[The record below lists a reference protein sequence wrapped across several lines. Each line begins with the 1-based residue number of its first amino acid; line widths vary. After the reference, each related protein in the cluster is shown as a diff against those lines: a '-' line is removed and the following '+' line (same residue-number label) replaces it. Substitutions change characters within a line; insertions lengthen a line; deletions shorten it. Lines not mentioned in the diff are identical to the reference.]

1 MSSLIKVAS
10 LEKKAGA
17 AAAKAFAQ
25 TLGRGATKAT
35 KFFDKNIYRPVFN
48 LTRPGAA
55 RVSRSNWAAYR
66 RQNPAVMYRLGAL
79 GGLGYGGMKLYEGAK
94 QLPPSD
100 FSGLKEF
107 FQPVGDAAKKVWDN
121 KGTVGGA
128 SLPILAFLATRGR
141 SGAPRNLMP
150 TVAAS
155 GALGY
160 GGRQLDNWN
169 RKDIA
174 ETSRQNLNLQNKV
187 LNAVKFHERNGVSR
201 NSLDGGFR
209 PNNTMDYVDK
219 PLGLFLN

>member
-1 MSSLIKVAS
+1 MNSLIKVAS

-17 AAAKAFAQ
+17 AALAKSL
-25 TLGRGATKAT
+25 LGGATKAT
-35 KFFDKNIYRPVFN
+35 KFFDKNIYRPAFN

-66 RQNPAVMYRLGAL
+66 KQNPAVMYRLGGL
-79 GGLGYGGMKLYEGAK
+79 GALGYGGMKAHEALQG
-94 QLPPSD
+94 LPPAD

-107 FQPVGDAAKKVWDN
+107 FKPVGDAAKKVWDN
-121 KGTVGGA
+121 KGTIGGA
-128 SLPILAFLATRGR
+128 SLPVLAFLATRGR
-141 SGAPRNLMP
+141 SGAPRSLMP

-174 ETSRQNLNLQNKV
+174 EISRQNLNLQNKV
-187 LNAVKFHERNGVSR
+187 LNAVKFHERNGVSK